1 MPWVV
6 AFRHEERVRIFSLLA
21 ATLWAVVTQAVA
33 QDKGSAQYYLNQA
46 DTYLGREITV
56 QCAAVQLVS
65 GPAGNHPDYAIFEA
79 ETYDRKSW
87 PPGYIRVVVPKVSA
101 ENFARKYGH
110 DSQWRQNGYAT
121 RILMGIYSK
130 KGTSYYIRWGGAGEI
145 TDEGKREPGPV
156 ATPGSVEAPVSFDR
170 STMPSLTY
178 NGQRYIEAT
187 IASVDS
193 SGVKVVDKAGDS
205 VVIPLEQ
212 AGKIPELRMRARDA
226 IAAQIKP

>member
-1 MPWVV
+1 MS
-6 AFRHEERVRIFSLLA
+6 FRHEVDMRIFFLLA
-21 ATLWAVVTQAVA
+21 TMLLAVVTRAVA

-79 ETYDRKSW
+79 QTYDRKNW
-87 PPGYIRVVVPKVSA
+87 PPGYIRVVVPRASA

-121 RILMGIYSK
+121 RVLMGIYSK
-130 KGTSYYIRWGGAGEI
+130 NGTSYYLRWGGAGEI
-145 TDEGKREPGPV
+145 AGEGERKPRPV
-156 ATPGSVEAPVSFDR
+156 ATPGSEVAPMSFDR
-170 STMPSLTY
+170 SIMPSLTY
-178 NGQRYIEAT
+178 NGQRYIEVT
-187 IASVDS
+187 ITSVDA

-205 VVIPLEQ
+205 VIIPLEQ
-212 AGKIPELRMRARDA
+212 AAKIPELRMRARDA